1 MDLGKPSSIGLPFTH
16 LAFFL
21 TAELTD
27 PVAVDSF
34 ADRRTS
40 ISRLPVMTKDQ
51 WLSGKLPGFQR
62 QAGTAEVH
70 GFVLIARHW
79 LSSGDSYCGT
89 VLTADGPSLKTKRL
103 LCSQPLW
110 CESAIVIFT

>member
-1 MDLGKPSSIGLPFTH
+1 MARRESGRPSSIGLPFTH

-40 ISRLPVMTKDQ
+40 ISRLPLMTKDQ

-62 QAGTAEVH
+62 QAGTAEVLS
-70 GFVLIARHW
+70 FVLIARHW
-79 LSSGDSYCGT
+79 LSSGRQLLWHCADCGGT
-89 VLTADGPSLKTKRL
+89 QPQDRATAVFSA
-103 LCSQPLW
+103 PL
-110 CESAIVIFT
+110 V